1 MIFTYVK
8 KKKERKPSN
17 VKALY
22 LSYIHYLAN
31 KLLFKN
37 SNNKIVH
44 Q

>member
-1 MIFTYVK
+1 MLR
-8 KKKERKPSN
+8 KKKERTPFN

-37 SNNKIVH
+37 SNNIVH